1 MGVCDRDPQK
11 AQQLIRR
18 LSGPVPILTLEQLVH
33 RSDLLIEAA
42 SASAAQEL
50 LSKAVARRK
59 ALMILSSG
67 GLLQHTGLLRR
78 AAARKVPV
86 YLPSGALVGL
96 DGIKAASMGR
106 LKSVTLTT
114 RKPPSSFAGAP
125 GVTRRKVRLSDIRT
139 PRVLFQGSASR
150 AVEDFPQNINVAA
163 TLALAGIGAKHTRV
177 RIIADPAVRNN
188 VHEIEAVGSF
198 GRFAAVTENRPSP
211 ENPKTSQLAVL
222 SAVATLNQI
231 LQPVKA
237 GT

>member
-1 MGVCDRDPQK
+1 
-11 AQQLIRR
+11 
-18 LSGPVPILTLEQLVH
+18 
-33 RSDLLIEAA
+33 
-42 SASAAQEL
+42 
-50 LSKAVARRK
+50 
-59 ALMILSSG
+59 MILSSG

-163 TLALAGIGAKHTRV
+163 TLALAGIGAKRTRV